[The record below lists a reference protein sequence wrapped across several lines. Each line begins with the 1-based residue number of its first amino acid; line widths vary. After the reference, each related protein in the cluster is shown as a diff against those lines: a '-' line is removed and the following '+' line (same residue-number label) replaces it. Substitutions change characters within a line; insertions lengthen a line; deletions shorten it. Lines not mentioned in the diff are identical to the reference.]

1 MFYNTQQNAFKDS
14 FLSPKKVA
22 EVDKLL
28 PSMDFSEYKG
38 SRGFD
43 SLSEDLRNVG
53 LSFDAK
59 TTSMLMRGAQM
70 RSGSTAGFGMDAT
83 QATVTAANIGTPV
96 QFLQNILP
104 GFTAVTTSVRQ
115 ADEIAGTLIS
125 GAWSDEQV
133 VKGLIEMVGY
143 ALPYGDYTNPNLAS
157 WNMNYNTRTVVR
169 FEQGYLIGRLEED
182 RSSRMN
188 VDDATWKRQSA
199 MYSLEIVRN
208 LTFFFGFNS
217 GANQTYGFLNDPNL
231 SNYVTVTTK
240 AAGGTSWTGATTNE
254 IITDLLIMINNLVDV
269 SGGNVDP
276 RTMACTLVLPTNRL
290 NYLAQSTINQ
300 PSTGWTWLEAN
311 YPKIRVVSAPQLQ
324 AANGGA
330 NVMYLFCDNVSSA
343 NDYSTDG
350 GQTWLQVVPT
360 RLQLLGVE
368 QNVKGYLED
377 YTNATAGAFLQRPW
391 ANVRYTGI

>member
-1 MFYNTQQNAFKDS
+1 MNYSQQNAFKDT
-14 FLSPKKVA
+14 FLSHKKVA
-22 EVDKLL
+22 AIDKML
-28 PSMDFSEYKG
+28 PKMDFSEYTG
-38 SRGFD
+38 ARGFD
-43 SLSEDLRNVG
+43 SLSEDLRNLG
-53 LSFDAK
+53 LSFDKK
-59 TTSMLMRGAQM
+59 TVGMLMRGAQM
-70 RSGSTAGFGMDAT
+70 RAGAASGFGMDAT
-83 QATVTAANIGTPV
+83 QATITTPNIGTPV

-104 GFTAVTTSVRQ
+104 GYTAVNTAVRQ
-115 ADEIAGTLIS
+115 ADEIAGILIS

-133 VKGLIEMVGY
+133 VKALVEMVGY

-182 RSSRMN
+182 RAARMLL
-188 VDDATWKRQSA
+188 DDSTLKRQSA
-199 MYSLEIVRN
+199 MYSLDIVRN
-208 LTFFFGFNS
+208 QVFFYGFNS

-231 SNYVTVTTK
+231 ANYITVTTK
-240 AAGGTSWTGATTNE
+240 AGGGTTWAVSTTNE
-254 IITDLLIMINNLVDV
+254 IITDLLVSINQLTNV

-276 RTMACTLVLPTNRL
+276 RTMPCTLVLPTNCV
-290 NYLAQSTINQ
+290 NYLSQTTINQ
-300 PSTGWTWLEAN
+300 PSTGWTWLAEN
-311 YPKIRVVSAPQLQ
+311 YPGIRVVSAPQLQ

-330 NVMYLFCDNVSSA
+330 NVFYLFCDNVSSA

-360 RLQLLGVE
+360 KLQLLGLE